1 MTNKE
6 LCNILNELR
15 TQVGETEVVEF
26 KEAKNTFD
34 FSKLGKYFSAL
45 SNEANLKKCTCAWL
59 IFGVEDK
66 GHRVVGTQYRLVR
79 KDLDSL
85 KVEIANK
92 INNRLTFI
100 EIYELQQLDGRVIMF
115 QIPAA
120 PQGLPVAFEGL
131 FYGRDGESLVGLNI
145 QKIETMRMQVR
156 HHDWSADVVEGAD
169 ISVLDPEAVAL
180 ARELYISKYTEKQE
194 EIEGWS
200 DADFLNKAKITRR
213 GKITNAAIILLGKE
227 ESEELL
233 SPAIAKIRWVLKG
246 ADGIERDYFIAG
258 CPFLKSARI
267 IYNKIRN
274 LKYRYINPEHMTLF
288 PEEIDT
294 YEPYVIREALN
305 NAIAHQD
312 YSLGGR
318 INVIEYE
325 DKLLFTNKGSFIPG
339 NIDNV
344 ICNNAPEE
352 VYRNDFLVQAMVG
365 IKMVD
370 TIGSGIRKMFTYQQK
385 RLFPLPDYEFNDN
398 RVSVTIMGKIMDMNY
413 ANILVRNTDLTIEDV
428 WLLNKVQ
435 LKKDLNE
442 SEILYLRKK
451 KLVEGRR
458 PNLFLAAAVA
468 KKINKR
474 TEYTKNAALDK
485 QYYLDFIVKH
495 IQIHESSTRK
505 EIDELLWNKLPDWMD
520 ENQKKNKI
528 RNLLLELRTKDL
540 IANTGTMKVSK
551 WVLR

>member
-6 LCNILNELR
+6 LCGILNELR
-15 TQVGETEVVEF
+15 TQVGETEIVEF
-26 KEAKNTFD
+26 KEAKSTFD

-45 SNEANLKKCTCAWL
+45 SNEANLKNCACAWL

-66 GHRVVGTQYRLVR
+66 GHRIVGTQYRPVR

-92 INNRLTFI
+92 INNRLTFV
-100 EIYELQQLDGRVIMF
+100 EIYELQQPDGRVIMF
-115 QIPAA
+115 QIPSA
-120 PQGLPVAFEGL
+120 PKGLPIAFEGL

-145 QKIETMRMQVR
+145 QKIETIRMQIK

-180 ARELYISKYTEKQE
+180 AKELYISKYAEKRE

-258 CPFLKSARI
+258 CPFLKSART

-325 DKLLFTNKGSFIPG
+325 DKLVFTNKGSFIPG

-370 TIGSGIRKMFTYQQK
+370 TIGSGIRKMFIYQQK

-413 ANILVRNTDLTIEDV
+413 ANILVRNADLTIEDV

-442 SEILYLRKK
+442 DEILYLKKK

-495 IQIHESSTRK
+495 IQIHGSSTRK

-528 RNLLLELRTKDL
+528 RNLLLELRTKKM
-540 IANTGTMKVSK
+540 ITNSGTMKTPK
-551 WVLR
+551 WVLC